1 MCKLINPVRED
12 DWELLGYLMLECG
25 ECLGGNLYYGY
36 KYYETSEQQIQL
48 YLNMD
53 LIGHKHGRDIAK
65 LLETK
70 WMVLLSKNSQKRT
83 FSQYYGII
91 TKWKI

>member
-1 MCKLINPVRED
+1 
-12 DWELLGYLMLECG
+12 MLECG

-53 LIGHKHGRDIAK
+53 LMGHKHGRDIAK

-70 WMVLLSKNSQKRT
+70 
-83 FSQYYGII
+83 
-91 TKWKI
+91 